1 MYVDDDS
8 YYDVAQIC
16 ENGHVTN
23 GHVRDYPAHN
33 QVHCDK
39 CGSRTITK
47 CPACETEIR
56 GAYNVPGVIGFSDY
70 AAPAFCYKCG
80 EPFPWTAA
88 TLRAAEDL
96 ADEMDALSAG
106 EKESL
111 KKTLPDLVRE
121 TPRARLAET
130 RFKKFMKK
138 AGKESWEG
146 MRAILTDIVSE
157 TVRKTLFG
165 V

>member
-1 MYVDDDS
+1 MDDS
-8 YYDVAQIC
+8 HYDLAQIC

-23 GHVRDYPAHN
+23 SSVREYPAHN

-39 CGSRTITK
+39 CGSQTITT

-56 GAYNVPGVIGFSDY
+56 GEYHVPGVIGFSSRY
-70 AAPAFCYKCG
+70 TAPAFCFKCG

-88 TLRAAEDL
+88 NLCAAEEL
-96 ADEMDALSAG
+96 ADEMDALSDY

-130 RFKKFMKK
+130 RFKKLMKK
-138 AGKESWEG
+138 AGKEGVEG
-146 MRAILTDIVSE
+146 MRGLLTDIVSE

>member
-1 MYVDDDS
+1 MDDS
-8 YYDVAQIC
+8 HYDLAQIC
-16 ENGHVTN
+16 ENGHVAN
-23 GHVRDYPAHN
+23 SCARDYPTSN
-33 QVHCDK
+33 QDHCDK
-39 CGSRTITK
+39 CGSQTITM

-56 GAYNVPGVIGFSDY
+56 GTHHIPAVIGFDDY
-70 AAPAFCYKCG
+70 AAPAFCHKCG

-88 TLRAAEDL
+88 SLRAAEEM
-96 ADEMDALSAG
+96 ADEMDALSDA

-130 RFKKFMKK
+130 RFKKLMRK
-138 AGKESWEG
+138 AGKEGVEG
-146 MRAILTDIVSE
+146 MRGLLTDIVSE